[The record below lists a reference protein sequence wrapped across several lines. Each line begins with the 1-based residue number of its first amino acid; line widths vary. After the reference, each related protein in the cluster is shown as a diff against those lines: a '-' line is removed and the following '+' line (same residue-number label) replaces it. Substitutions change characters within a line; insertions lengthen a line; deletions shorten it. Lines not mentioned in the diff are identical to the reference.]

1 MSMSASKDFE
11 LERQIVSDEN
21 YTGVVQ
27 VKNLTKVYNKSKK
40 SRTIAL
46 ENTTFGMY
54 EQECFALLG
63 VNGAGK
69 SSTFKI
75 LTNEIEKTSGTVR
88 VMDFDIDTGRR
99 EITKNMGYCP

>member
-40 SRTIAL
+40 TRTIAL

-54 EQECFALLG
+54 
-63 VNGAGK
+63 
-69 SSTFKI
+69 
-75 LTNEIEKTSGTVR
+75 
-88 VMDFDIDTGRR
+88 
-99 EITKNMGYCP
+99 